1 MLAPRVVRPPWAS
14 SRAWKIRTITPRM
27 LTAVGPNRIAARP
40 VPVIWE
46 QLPVT
51 EGIFSEEIT
60 KMNAPEMAMMEMALG
75 CSATV
80 FFRDLKPRY
89 QKGRHTANQ
98 NRAWLTGR

>member
-1 MLAPRVVRPPWAS
+1 M
-14 SRAWKIRTITPRM
+14 
-27 LTAVGPNRIAARP
+27 AARP

-60 KMNAPEMAMMEMALG
+60 KMNAPAMAMMDMDLG

-80 FFRDLKPRY
+80 FLSDLKPIN
-89 QKGRHTANQ
+89 QKGRQTANQ
-98 NRAWLTGR
+98 NRLCDTGR